1 MASAALKETPLLIV
15 NLIMVMTV
23 AFVLHQGLEVLGR
36 TALIFLAIVLL
47 IGVFSALVIVFS
59 AIVEVH
65 RLLPVLGNGVQ
76 PIIQSV
82 VKKYALPVWGA
93 DCCYSSPST
102 SEPAEERDQGGV
114 LGYFIQRNDAGAN
127 LCRYHFRPWREHC
140 GAFGFSFADDG
151 RKSQYFGVH

>member
-1 MASAALKETPLLIV
+1 M
-15 NLIMVMTV
+15 
-23 AFVLHQGLEVLGR
+23 LGR

-140 GAFGFSFADDG
+140 GAFGFPLLTMVGKANISEFIE
-151 RKSQYFGVH
+151 RTEILIVMVLIIGVF

>member
-1 MASAALKETPLLIV
+1 M
-15 NLIMVMTV
+15 
-23 AFVLHQGLEVLGR
+23 LGR

-82 VKKYALPVWGA
+82 VKNMHFPFGELIVATVLLPHLSRQKSGIKA
-93 DCCYSSPST
+93 GIGLFYS
-102 SEPAEERDQGGV
+102 AER
-114 LGYFIQRNDAGAN
+114 
-127 LCRYHFRPWREHC
+127 CWR
-140 GAFGFSFADDG
+140 
-151 RKSQYFGVH
+151 

>member
-1 MASAALKETPLLIV
+1 MI
-15 NLIMVMTV
+15 
-23 AFVLHQGLEVLGR
+23 EVLGR

-102 SEPAEERDQGGV
+102 SEPAEERDQGGYWAILFSGTMLALTSAVTISV
-114 LGYFIQRNDAGAN
+114 LGENIVERSVFPLLTMVGKANISEFIERTEI
-127 LCRYHFRPWREHC
+127 LIVMVLII
-140 GAFGFSFADDG
+140 
-151 RKSQYFGVH
+151 GVFLK